1 MIKARSAFYCTICDF
16 KNHFYFNSKQKKVTI
31 DHSTCGAI
39 AENTINF
46 TYMIHLKIAPLMLK
60 LNRIFKLFGD
70 AIPQT
75 RINRFR
81 EVFAATK
88 KCALSFVGDTNSSS
102 GKACASYCKFYHINS
117 TSAVQEGY
125 EVFFTNVLNQLE
137 AYFKYFGVDWKTLLE
152 DETQGKGRILA

>member
-1 MIKARSAFYCTICDF
+1 M
-16 KNHFYFNSKQKKVTI
+16 VTF
-31 DHSTCGAI
+31 DYATCEII

-46 TYMIHLKIAPLMLK
+46 TYMIHLKIAPLLLK
-60 LNRIFKLFGD
+60 LNKIFKLFGD

-81 EVFAATK
+81 EVFSATK
-88 KCALSFVGDTNSSS
+88 KCALSFVGDSGGSS

-125 EVFFTNVLNQLE
+125 EVFFTNVLN
-137 AYFKYFGVDWKTLLE
+137 
-152 DETQGKGRILA
+152 